1 MESLFADT
9 EESTEDI
16 SGEMVLN
23 KSFYGEE
30 KASLL
35 LKRNINK
42 VIVLS
47 AY

>member
-1 MESLFADT
+1 MESLFA
-9 EESTEDI
+9 EESTEYI

-35 LKRNINK
+35 LNRKINK
-42 VIVLS
+42 VIALS
-47 AY
+47 S